1 MPGLHA
7 KLAPSA
13 AHRWIRCP
21 GSIKLCADLPNESS
35 DVADEGTIA
44 HRALELSVKLR
55 LPVDRF
61 VGKELESHGVRGVV
75 DKDMARYLEPIR
87 RRLLF
92 HQNLTI
98 ENKISLAPWL
108 PDQFGTLDYG
118 EYEREAGRI
127 TIIDLKYGQGV
138 PVSPVENEQL
148 MLYALGYWVLCGRPN
163 DVEFDIVI
171 EQPRNHLGGGTWRT
185 TLAHLLDFAE
195 TARKA
200 GEQALSDNGPIVPGE
215 KQCRFCPAA
224 KAGKCDVL
232 NQEMNDVLKIALAH
246 LDNPESIRGSAL
258 SPEDRANIIR
268 RSDEVVR
275 WINRLKTEALNEA
288 LSGRPLPGFKVVLG
302 RKGNKTWLS
311 EDDAAEL
318 LRDHMTDEDLFTRK
332 LCSPTKVYDALGPK
346 QAEKLVG
353 HLISQRDGDP
363 VLVPESD
370 KRKPLDIDS
379 LNRQTA
385 DEFEDIS

>member
-1 MPGLHA
+1 M
-7 KLAPSA
+7 
-13 AHRWIRCP
+13 
-21 GSIKLCADLPNESS
+21 
-35 DVADEGTIA
+35 ADEGTIA
-44 HRALELSVKLR
+44 HRALELALR
-55 LPVDRF
+55 MRIPLSRF

-75 DKDMARYLEPIR
+75 DKDMARFLEPIR
-87 RRLLF
+87 RRLLL
-92 HQNLTI
+92 HHNLTI

-118 EYEREAGRI
+118 DYDREAALI

-148 MLYALGYWVLCGRPN
+148 MLYALGYWVLCGKPN
-163 DVEFDIVI
+163 NVEFEIVI
-171 EQPRNHLGGGTWRT
+171 EQPRNYLGGGTWRVS
-185 TLAHLLDFAE
+185 LADLLEFAE
-195 TARKA
+195 KARKA
-200 GEQALSDNGPIVPGE
+200 GARALSDNGPIVPGE

-224 KAGKCDVL
+224 KAGICDVL

-275 WINRLKTEALNEA
+275 WINRLKTDALNEA
-288 LSGRPLPGFKVVLG
+288 LSGRPLPGFKVVMG

-311 EDDAAEL
+311 EDDAASL
-318 LRDHMTDEDLFTRK
+318 LREHMSDEELFTRK
-332 LCSPTKVYDALGPK
+332 LCSPTKVYDALGPE

-353 HLISQRDGDP
+353 HLISQRDGEP
-363 VLVPESD
+363 VLAPESD
-370 KRKPLDIDS
+370 RRKAVDIEE

-385 DEFEDIS
+385 EQFEDIS